1 VVGGVRSGGNSVL
14 AALAQ
19 AIGAGRGSRL
29 YVAAAS
35 VLLLVGVVLRVLGYF
50 DRIEF
55 WGDEAGWALQI
66 TVGAPATIR
75 PVGYVWISKWL
86 IDLHNTEPVVR
97 SLSFVSG
104 ILSLPVFLGMCRQ
117 AGLSRPVTLFGLFI
131 LAAHPAAVDLTKEF
145 KPYSL
150 ELFLHLLLLW
160 LAFVAS
166 RMHRA
171 GTLVAL
177 CLAAAIAPLFSWSI
191 VVVYPGLF
199 LTLAACAL
207 RGRRLSALLVASGGA
222 MATLGM
228 LLAIY
233 LARLRGGELT
243 AAYWGA
249 KYDVFYLGSG
259 LGGQLRWLL
268 GKTYDVASF
277 PAKLKTFWLDRSV
290 GEVFE
295 VLVVAWCLVG
305 AIAVLAGRRWPRAG
319 LWLSPWVVTIALNL
333 AGWWPYGTFRT
344 NLFLLAYSLPL
355 ALVGLDVLHR
365 WLSER
370 LPAPRPG
377 GRVILP
383 LIAGLCVLAFFPTDL
398 DYFASGK
405 GSGMAGNCHARR
417 AIEAIYEA
425 ERDQPPPPG
434 RRPIVLDRA
443 ARGVYAY
450 YRNNHVET
458 RRRYRDFLRERYWRC
473 CPGRT
478 LEDAIDYAAGSGFWL
493 LACNARSAVP
503 ARRYALRRC
512 LAVDHLEDFPHG
524 GVMLRCL
531 GRAE

>member
-1 VVGGVRSGGNSVL
+1 MAREIRSRGNSVL
-14 AALAQ
+14 ATLSRG
-19 AIGAGRGSRL
+19 IDPGRGSHL
-29 YVAAAS
+29 YVATAS
-35 VLLLVGVVLRVLGYF
+35 VLLLMGVVLRVLGYF

-55 WGDEAGWALQI
+55 WGDETGWALRI
-66 TVGAPATIR
+66 ALGGPSTIR
-75 PVGYVWISKWL
+75 PVGYAWVSKWL
-86 IDLHNTEPVVR
+86 IDLRNTEPVVR

-145 KPYSL
+145 KPYAL

-160 LAFVAS
+160 LAFVVL
-166 RMHRA
+166 RLEKT

-191 VVVYPGLF
+191 VVIYPGLF
-199 LTLAACAL
+199 LTIAACAL
-207 RGRRLSALLVASGGA
+207 HGRRLSALLVALGGA
-222 MATLGM
+222 MATLGI

-233 LARLRGGELT
+233 LVRLRGGDLS

-249 KYDVFYLGSG
+249 KYNVFYLRSG
-259 LGGQLRWLL
+259 LGGHLRWLL

-277 PAKLKTFWLDRSV
+277 PAKLKSFWLDRSA
-290 GEVFE
+290 GEAFE
-295 VLVVAWCLVG
+295 FLVVASCVVG
-305 AIAVLAGRRWPRAG
+305 VITVLAGRRWRQVG

-333 AGWWPYGTFRT
+333 GGWWPYGTFRT
-344 NLFLLAYSLPL
+344 NLFLLVYSLAL
-355 ALVGLDVLHR
+355 ALVGLDALHR

-370 LPAPRPG
+370 LPKSRPWG
-377 GRVILP
+377 K
-383 LIAGLCVLAFFPTDL
+383 LIVPALAGLCVLAFFPFDL

-417 AIEAIYEA
+417 AIEVIYEA
-425 ERDQPPPPG
+425 ERDQPPPPA
-434 RRPIVLDRA
+434 RRPIVLDSQ

-473 CPGRT
+473 CAGKT
-478 LEDAIDYAAGSGFWL
+478 LEEAIDYAAESGFWL

-503 ARRYALRRC
+503 ARQYALRRC
-512 LAVDHLEDFPHG
+512 LAVDHLQVFPHG
-524 GVMLRCL
+524 GVLLRCR